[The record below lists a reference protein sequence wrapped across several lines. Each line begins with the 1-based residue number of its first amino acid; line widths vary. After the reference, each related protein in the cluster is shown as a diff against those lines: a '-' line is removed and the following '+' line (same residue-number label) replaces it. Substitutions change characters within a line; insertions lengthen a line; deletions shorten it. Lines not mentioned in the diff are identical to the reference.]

1 MTTETENQEVQTPE
15 DEFAAAFAELTLP
28 AKAQHTEEETDA
40 DEAEAGVE
48 GGESPADE
56 VVEGEQGEAGA
67 EPAEEVATEP
77 TGESAFA
84 QELAKLRE
92 EIAKPSEP
100 TPAAPAAEP
109 AVSETPAAAP
119 TSLQL
124 TEEEQKVLA
133 EYEKDW
139 PDISKAEAIKRKQE
153 IYAAVQFVFSQMAG
167 TLNPIVEKFKESEYS
182 QHEAAIKGV
191 HEDYDDVRDDV
202 IKWATSQTGLRG
214 KLFTEVVQS
223 GTAEEIADLVST
235 WKEVHG
241 KTKPQVVTGAGS
253 PTAPTEPPAKAKQAA
268 QKLSVVSS
276 KRTAVPAAQDPNDF
290 DSAWSEAT
298 GKS

>member
-1 MTTETENQEVQTPE
+1 MTTENTEVQAPE
-15 DEFAAAFAELTLP
+15 DEFAAAFAEFTEP
-28 AKAQHTEEETDA
+28 TGDKPKAEEEVDA
-40 DEAEAGVE
+40 AEAETGVE
-48 GGESPADE
+48 GGEPPADE
-56 VVEGEQGEAGA
+56 TVEGEPGEDGA
-67 EPAEEVATEP
+67 EPAEEGAAEP
-77 TGESAFA
+77 EVESTFA

-100 TPAAPAAEP
+100 APAAPAAEP
-109 AVSETPAAAP
+109 AVPEATAPAG
-119 TSLQL
+119 LQL
-124 TEEEQKVLA
+124 TEEEQKFLT

-167 TLNPIVEKFKESEYS
+167 TLNPIVDKFKESEYS

-191 HEDYDDVRDDV
+191 HEDYDDVREDV
-202 IKWATSQTGLRG
+202 VKWATSQTGLRG

-241 KTKPQVVTGAGS
+241 KTKPQVSQGAGS
-253 PTAPTEPPAKAKQAA
+253 PAAPAEPPAKAKQAA

-290 DSAWSEAT
+290 ESAWAEAT
-298 GKS
+298 GRS